1 MDAAR
6 ARRWL
11 LPVIYLGFISLGL
24 PDGTLGVAWP
34 QMHGSLALPIGLAG
48 PLMLVVTLLSA
59 GSSFMS
65 GRVTRRFS
73 EGPVV
78 MVSCALTGGALL
90 MVGHAQHVGW
100 LFLAALP
107 LGLGAGSVDAGLNSY
122 VARHYSGRHMNW
134 LHACWGVGAT
144 VGPLVMAQA
153 VGLPDGWRTGYLIIG
168 ATQLVLAGVFLSTL
182 TWWKAVPTR
191 SHGGVAEGAGA
202 AAAVRKPSLGANS
215 EAGWISAALFA
226 VYVAIELSAGLWLAT
241 FPVKERQA
249 SAGLAGLAVSLYFGA
264 ITGGRI
270 LSGFLVERVGNR
282 RMVAGGTWVALAGAL
297 MLCTGVSM
305 PLLLVA
311 VVVMGLGFA
320 PIYPGLM
327 HEVPTRFAPEAVGVV
342 IGRQAGAAYLG
353 GALLPA
359 LSGWWVQ
366 TSGPFTVMVVVAAG
380 AVVLVALVQR
390 LNRLT

>member
-1 MDAAR
+1 MDAMR

-11 LPVIYLGFISLGL
+11 LPVIYLGFVSLGL

-34 QMHGSLALPIGLAG
+34 RMHESLALPIGLAG

-65 GRVTRRFS
+65 GRVTKRFS

-78 MVSCALTGGALL
+78 MVSCMLTGGALL
-90 MVGHAQHVGW
+90 LVSQAQHIGW

-107 LGLGAGSVDAGLNSY
+107 LGLGAGSVDAGLNAY

-153 VGLPDGWRTGYLIIG
+153 VGLPEGWRTGYVIIG
-168 ATQLVLAGVFLSTL
+168 GTQLVLAGVFLSTL
-182 TWWKAVPTR
+182 AWWKAVPMR
-191 SHGGVAEGAGA
+191 AHGGAAETAGS
-202 AAAVRKPSLGANS
+202 AVRKPTLGANS

-241 FPVKERQA
+241 FLVVERQA
-249 SAGLAGLAVSLYFGA
+249 SVGMAGLAVSLYFGA

-282 RMVAGGTWVALAGAL
+282 RMVVGGTWVALVGAVL
-297 MLCTGVSM
+297 LCTGGST

-327 HEVPTRFAPEAVGVV
+327 HEVPNRFAPDAVGVV

-366 TSGPFTVMVVVAAG
+366 TSGPLTVMVVVAAG
-380 AVVLVALVQR
+380 AGVLVGLVQR